1 MKFEMLITYLSKD
14 DLVKQLC
21 RIHELEFVLIGN
33 SYLELHTVVK
43 IARIQ
48 ANYMR
53 NYWKLLIV
61 K

>member
-1 MKFEMLITYLSKD
+1 MSTIYLSKD

-21 RIHELEFVLIGN
+21 MILKLEFVLIGN

-43 IARIQ
+43 TTRIQQ
-48 ANYMR
+48 ANYIR